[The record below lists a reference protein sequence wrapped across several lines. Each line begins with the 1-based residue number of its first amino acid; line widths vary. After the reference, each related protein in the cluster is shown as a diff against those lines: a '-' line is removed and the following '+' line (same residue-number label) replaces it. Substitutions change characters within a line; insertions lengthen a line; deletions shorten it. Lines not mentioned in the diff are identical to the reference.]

1 MMWGLAFFCGVTTG
15 LLAAVL
21 HELHRIS
28 RQLDGLS
35 FWVRQQAQQQ
45 ALDDLRPP
53 MITPEQWRQAQVEA
67 DLLPPRRR
75 ARENWGR

>member
-1 MMWGLAFFCGVTTG
+1 MTWGIVIFAGVVTG

-28 RQLDGLS
+28 RQLEGLS
-35 FWVRQQAQQQ
+35 FWVRQQAEQQ

-53 MITPEQWRQAQVEA
+53 MITPEQWR
-67 DLLPPRRR
+67 R
-75 ARENWGR
+75 ARVEHRQ